1 MAYGNILGYQPTAQP
16 GAYSFQTADGG
27 SRILTGPPAEDL
39 KAKLDASA
47 GLAGQK
53 VAGPGG
59 GAPGQLGGGKHFDQ
73 FGNEMT
79 APPQAPAFVDAL
91 KSGPA
96 VSDQNMLAGG
106 DKFDQFGN
114 KTYSAPAAAAAPP
127 PSAAPVTPIPLPE
140 QPADTV
146 PASIARSGETGESHS
161 AAQPPPTAHP
171 IFVNGINT
179 GRIQMPDGRI
189 AEAAP
194 GVAAVTQQGLLDK
207 AASGVAVPHSAS
219 ESTTGGFT
227 PDQEYLERRHDLAI
241 DKRLLIDKTADAEAE
256 NAVREKQLADQQAAQ
271 AAQWKAEE
279 QARTN
284 QITAQVQKD
293 LETKDRLQKEY
304 ANAKVDPRRIFSG
317 QGGTARSVLAAI
329 AAGLG
334 TAGQGMQAM
343 GGHPGAPNLGYQ
355 IVQTAI
361 DRDINA
367 QENEIKIK
375 GEVANN
381 ALSQYVRS
389 GLSLDQAK
397 IALRSAQLGW
407 SAAQTAQ
414 SAALTKGSMVDVNR
428 DALHNQLLSGL
439 NDADEQYR
447 VQSLGTRTKQV
458 ASQVAYPH
466 GGSSGGLR
474 YLTPEQTDKVNAGN
488 VELGGKQA
496 TTAKTLNDIEHP
508 KGGGVAAKTQG
519 ALADNQAAQQVL
531 IKAAADAGL
540 KYDEKSGS
548 FEGQAP
554 AIFKE
559 GAGSFNKDYT
569 AHLGSA
575 APLVLK
581 AEGVQRVGGSEQ
593 EQWTKQGKTMSGEQ
607 NTKFLQAQL
616 ETLKAKE
623 RAIRA
628 GGGGV
633 TETAA
638 PAPEPEPTE

>member
-27 SRILTGPPAEDL
+27 NRILTGPPAEDL

-47 GLAGQK
+47 GFAGQK

-59 GAPGQLGGGKHFDQ
+59 GAPGVPANSVMAGSGAL
-73 FGNEMT
+73 NE
-79 APPQAPAFVDAL
+79 P
-91 KSGPA
+91 
-96 VSDQNMLAGG
+96 
-106 DKFDQFGN
+106 
-114 KTYSAPAAAAAPP
+114 APP
-127 PSAAPVTPIPLPE
+127 PPAGPAMSVAPSQPAAPAMSVAPTTA
-140 QPADTV
+140 PAPQASVGPTANAASAENM
-146 PASIARSGETGESHS
+146 PAVA
-161 AAQPPPTAHP
+161 PPAPTAHP

-194 GVAAVTQQGLLDK
+194 GVAAVTRDSLLARADLNGPQG
-207 AASGVAVPHSAS
+207 GVMTPHSGS
-219 ESTTGGFT
+219 ESVSGGFT

-241 DKRLLIDKTADAEAE
+241 DKRLLIDKTADVEAE
-256 NAVREKQLADQQAAQ
+256 NAVRDKQAADQQVAR
-271 AAQWKAEE
+271 AAQWQAEE

-284 QITAQVQKD
+284 QITTQVQKD

-317 QGGTARSVLAAI
+317 QGGTARSVIAAI

-355 IVQTAI
+355 AVQTAI
-361 DRDINA
+361 DRDISA

-407 SAAQTAQ
+407 TAAQTAQ

-496 TTAKTLNDIEHP
+496 STAKTLNEIEHP
-508 KGGGVAAKTQG
+508 KGGSTAAKTQG
-519 ALADNQAAQQVL
+519 ALADNQAAQQEL
-531 IKAAADAGL
+531 IRAAAAGGMR
-540 KYDEKSGS
+540 YDEKTGKL
-548 FEGQAP
+548 EGETP
-554 AIFKE
+554 GIWKRE
-559 GAGSFNKDYT
+559 GAFSNKEFNT
-569 AHLGSA
+569 ALRGA

-581 AEGVQRVGGSEQ
+581 ATGVNRVGDSEQ
-593 EQWTKQGKTMSGEQ
+593 TAWAEKGSTASGEY
-607 NTKFLQAQL
+607 NAAFLQHQL
-616 ETLKAKE
+616 ESLRAKE
-623 RAIRA
+623 RAIKA